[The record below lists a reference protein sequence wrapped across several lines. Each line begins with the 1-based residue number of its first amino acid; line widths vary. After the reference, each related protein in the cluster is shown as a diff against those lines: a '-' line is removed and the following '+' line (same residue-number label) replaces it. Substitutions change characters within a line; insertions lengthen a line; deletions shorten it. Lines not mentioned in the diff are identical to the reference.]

1 MIGLGVI
8 CWIVLGSI
16 ILGRLLFRPM
26 LPPPLQPTLAIEV
39 APAAVAS
46 LAWFEIHGD
55 RLDLVAAVLAGYGLL
70 MVIAQLRLVPMYS
83 RLPFMPSTWAFTFSW
98 AAVAA
103 VTLVWLQRTNPA
115 GYRIEQYLV
124 LAAVTV
130 LIGGIGARTLVALYR
145 RQLLRGAVA
154 T

>member
-1 MIGLGVI
+1 M
-8 CWIVLGSI
+8 
-16 ILGRLLFRPM
+16 RYP
-26 LPPPLQPTLAIEV
+26 
-39 APAAVAS
+39 
-46 LAWFEIHGD
+46 
-55 RLDLVAAVLAGYGLL
+55 
-70 MVIAQLRLVPMYS
+70 
-83 RLPFMPSTWAFTFSW
+83 
-98 AAVAA
+98 AVAA
-103 VTLVWLQRTNPA
+103 VALVWLQRTNPA